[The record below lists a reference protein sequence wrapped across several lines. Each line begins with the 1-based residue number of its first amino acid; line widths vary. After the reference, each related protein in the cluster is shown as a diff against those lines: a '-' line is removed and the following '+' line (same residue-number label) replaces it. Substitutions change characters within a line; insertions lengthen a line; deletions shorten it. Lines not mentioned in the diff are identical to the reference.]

1 MASTKNVL
9 KRSQTITQGD
19 MSGTITSPV
28 TVVQF
33 LDNISI
39 QLNFTGTPDGTF
51 EVQVS
56 DDYLA
61 DGFGNVQVAGTWIAL
76 PLTGNPIA
84 AGVADQ
90 IMIDLN
96 QLPMPNVRV
105 VYTPTASTGLLD
117 MYITGKEI

>member
-61 DGFGNVQVAGTWIAL
+61 DGFGNVLVPGTWIAL
-76 PLTGNPIA
+76 PLTGTPIA